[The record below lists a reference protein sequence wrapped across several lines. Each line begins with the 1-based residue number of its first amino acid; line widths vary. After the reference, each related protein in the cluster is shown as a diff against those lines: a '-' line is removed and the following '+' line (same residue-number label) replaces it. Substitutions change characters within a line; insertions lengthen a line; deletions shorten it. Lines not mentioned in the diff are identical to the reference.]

1 MAHTLICHKHSL
13 KENQEKTKRN
23 VFKFHLF
30 IPHTFYLQSQ
40 ICSELR
46 RDKKYKKDQRF
57 GFGGLLGVRF
67 KFVISHV
74 QVNIKMLLV
83 HCFCRQHRFGAG
95 QTPCSLLNFLKK
107 GLGNWQ
113 ASLLVNAVSTAL
125 NFLLQLFAF
134 SVYQLVGR
142 RKSNCGSL
150 PSCACS
156 LLCLK
161 SHLLYVLRI
170 ATPHSHSYDFCLDW
184 LFCSS
189 NYPPYV
195 SHSLSVSSSESDHCT
210 GLSFPF
216 RWAYSMIAV

>member
-1 MAHTLICHKHSL
+1 MAHTLICHTNSL
-13 KENQEKTKRN
+13 KENQEKAKRN

-95 QTPCSLLNFLKK
+95 QTPCSLLNFLKR
-107 GLGNWQ
+107 GLEIGRPACSSMQFPLHWI
-113 ASLLVNAVSTAL
+113 
-125 NFLLQLFAF
+125 FF
-134 SVYQLVGR
+134 S
-142 RKSNCGSL
+142 SSL
-150 PSCACS
+150 PSQFINSWEEGRATVGVCHLVP
-156 LLCLK
+156 LLC
-161 SHLLYVLRI
+161 YVWRVI
-170 ATPHSHSYDFCLDW
+170 SYRHS
-184 LFCSS
+184 
-189 NYPPYV
+189 
-195 SHSLSVSSSESDHCT
+195 SLSFLWLLLRLTV
-210 GLSFPF
+210 LF
-216 RWAYSMIAV
+216 I

>member
-1 MAHTLICHKHSL
+1 MAHTLICHTNSL
-13 KENQEKTKRN
+13 KENQEKAKRN

-95 QTPCSLLNFLKK
+95 QTPCSLLNFFKRGLEIGRPACSSMQSFHCTEFSSPALCLLSLSTRGKK
-107 GLGNWQ
+107 EE
-113 ASLLVNAVSTAL
+113 
-125 NFLLQLFAF
+125 QLWESAILCLF
-134 SVYQLVGR
+134 SVM
-142 RKSNCGSL
+142 SEESS
-150 PSCACS
+150 P
-156 LLCLK
+156 
-161 SHLLYVLRI
+161 I
-170 ATPHSHSYDFCLDW
+170 ATPHSHSYDFCLD
-184 LFCSS
+184 
-189 NYPPYV
+189 
-195 SHSLSVSSSESDHCT
+195 
-210 GLSFPF
+210 
-216 RWAYSMIAV
+216 